1 MPNFILTEPNSQLT
15 MDTDVL
21 IIGAGPAGS
30 VAAQMLNRLGHQVV
44 ILESRQF
51 PRFSIGESLLPQCM
65 AFLEAADMLDAIGA
79 ENFQFKNGAAF
90 SHAGKLTEFDFR
102 EKFTPGWG
110 TTFQV
115 PRGRFDQV
123 LADTAEKSGVAIHYQ
138 HKIVAANFDR
148 PGLPC
153 LTSVDTNGAARE
165 WTARMVLDASGFGR
179 VLPKLL
185 SLETPSSLPA
195 RQALFTHLEDRI
207 DTPNYDRDKIL
218 IAIHPE
224 HHHIWYWL
232 IPFSNGRSSLGVVVP
247 QGFLD
252 DREDTPLEI
261 LRDLAFQEPRL
272 AELLAN
278 SCFDTPANQIG
289 GYSANVS
296 RLAGDG
302 FALLGNAGEFL
313 DPVFSS
319 GVTIA
324 LKSAALAAPLVDKQL
339 RGQTVDWQTEYEH
352 ALRKGIDV
360 FRAYVEA
367 WYDGRFQRIIFEPS
381 QLASVKAMVCSI
393 LAGYAWDE
401 TNPMTQRCGKR
412 IAAIAEICPP
422 L

>member
-1 MPNFILTEPNSQLT
+1 

-30 VAAQMLNRLGHQVV
+30 VAAQMLNRLGHKVV
-44 ILESRQF
+44 ILEAQQF

-65 AFLEAADMLDAIGA
+65 VFLQAADMLDAVGA

-102 EKFTPGWG
+102 EKFTSGWG

-123 LADTAEKSGVAIHYQ
+123 LADTAEKSGVAIHYR
-138 HKIVAANFDR
+138 HKIVAADFAM
-148 PGLPC
+148 PGRAC
-153 LTSVDTNGAARE
+153 LTSIDGDGATRD
-165 WTARMVLDASGFGR
+165 WTARRVLDASGFGR

-185 SLETPSSLPA
+185 DLETPSSLPA
-195 RQALFTHLEDRI
+195 RQALFTHIEDRI
-207 DTPNYDRDKIL
+207 TTENYDRNKIL
-218 IAIHPE
+218 IAIHPQ
-224 HHHIWYWL
+224 HHQVWYWL

-252 DREDTPLEI
+252 NCVGSPLEM

-272 AELLAN
+272 AELLAA
-278 SCFDTPANQIG
+278 SRFDTPANQIG
-289 GYSANVS
+289 GYSANVN

-324 LKSAALAAPLVDKQL
+324 LKSAALAVPLVDREL
-339 RGQTVDWQTEYEH
+339 RGQPVDWQTEYEQT
-352 ALRKGIDV
+352 LRKGIDV

-367 WYDGRFQRIIFEPS
+367 WYDGDFQRIIFEPL

-401 TNPMTQRCGKR
+401 SNPMTQRCSKR

>member
-44 ILESRQF
+44 ILEARQF

-65 AFLEAADMLDAIGA
+65 AFLEAADMLDAVGA

-102 EKFTPGWG
+102 DKFTPGWG

-185 SLETPSSLPA
+185 GLETPSSLPA

-207 DTPNYDRDKIL
+207 GTPNYDRDKIL

-252 DREDTPLEI
+252 ARHGSPLEI
-261 LRDLAFQEPRL
+261 LRGLAFEEPRL
-272 AELLAN
+272 AELLTD
-278 SCFDTPANQIG
+278 SHFDTPANQIG